1 MSEPKFTPGPWKYGR
16 KGYATYDAET
26 QTIRELPLDY
36 RPVEYGCGA
45 TIFGANDEEIAGND
59 EYQVFNK
66 PEDVALILAAPD
78 LYYALETICRDCI
91 GKESKDNVCD
101 GCICGKALRK
111 ARGEE
116 R

>member
-1 MSEPKFTPGPWKYGR
+1 MSEPKFTPGPWKYGK

-36 RPVEYGCGA
+36 LPVEYGCGT

-66 PEDVALILAAPD
+66 AEDLALMLAAPD
-78 LYYALETICRDCI
+78 IYEALETICGEATSETWEI
-91 GKESKDNVCD
+91 KKA
-101 GCICGKALRK
+101 IKALRK
-111 ARGEE
+111 ARGEAE
-116 R
+116 